1 VRTFGKFSLLAVIA
15 TLTLTTKTHA
25 VCGVCTAA
33 ALGGVGLARWLKIDD
48 LVTGLWIGGLLVS
61 VTGWTINWLNKKNI
75 KFKGRKIL
83 VTLIYYGL
91 VLVSFYTQGLITH
104 PGNKY
109 IGTAYLGIDKL
120 FLSIIVGTIFF
131 IIAILAYEVIKKKND
146 GHAWFP
152 FQKVAM
158 PIGTLAILSVVAYL
172 ITK

>member
-1 VRTFGKFSLLAVIA
+1 MRILGKYSLWTLVA
-15 TLTLTTKTHA
+15 TLALTSKTHA
-25 VCGVCTAA
+25 ICGVCTAA

-48 LVTGLWIGGLLVS
+48 LVTGLWVGGLLVS
-61 VTGWTINWLNKKNI
+61 VTGWTINWLNEKNI

-83 VTLIYYGL
+83 VTLLYYGL
-91 VLVSFYTQGLITH
+91 VLIPFYTQGLITH

-109 IGTAYLGIDKL
+109 IGTTYLGIDKL
-120 FLSIIVGTIFF
+120 LLSIIIGTIFF
-131 IIAILAYEVIKKKND
+131 VIAVLAYEAIKKKNN

-158 PIGTLAILSVVAYL
+158 PIGTLAILSVIAWV